1 MCLKR
6 SNTKVDTKQTHA
18 PPSSLFVWTRKRK
31 ERKKDKQ
38 YSAKRQSVV
47 CASFF
52 FLPNL
57 GNQEAQVENERRVSL
72 RLSLKNEKRE
82 KERLLIEKH
91 Y

>member
-1 MCLKR
+1 MTQNKHTRRPAL
-6 SNTKVDTKQTHA
+6 
-18 PPSSLFVWTRKRK
+18 SLCGLEK
-31 ERKKDKQ
+31 EKKEKKKKKKKDKQ

-82 KERLLIEKH
+82 KEKLLVEKH